1 MVRGSHYLKLK
12 SLASIAALF
21 LVCPNKISII
31 YAGCCW
37 AFSAVAAVE
46 GITQIKTGNLISLS
60 EQQLVDCSVEGN
72 QGCNGGLMDNA
83 FKYIIQNQGLTSE
96 ENYPYQGMDGNCDQ
110 EKASNSAA
118 KISDFKDVPSN
129 NEEALRQ
136 AVATQPVSVAIDGSS
151 RVFKYHSSGV
161 FSGECG
167 TNLNHAV
174 TAVGYGTDDD
184 GTPYWLIK
192 NSWGTNWG
200 ENGYMKIL
208 RDIEAPEGLCGLA
221 MKPSYPVTA

>member
-1 MVRGSHYLKLK
+1 M
-12 SLASIAALF
+12 
-21 LVCPNKISII
+21 
-31 YAGCCW
+31 
-37 AFSAVAAVE
+37 AAVK

-60 EQQLVDCSVEGN
+60 ERQLVDCSVEGN
-72 QGCNGGLMDNA
+72 HGCNGGIMDNA

-110 EKASNSAA
+110 EKTSNSAA

-129 NEEALRQ
+129 NKEALRQ

-151 RVFKYHSSGV
+151 RAFKSYSSGV

-174 TAVGYGTDDD
+174 TAVGYGTNDD
-184 GTPYWLIK
+184 GTKYWLIK

-221 MKPSYPVTA
+221 MHPSYPVTA

>member
-1 MVRGSHYLKLK
+1 M
-12 SLASIAALF
+12 
-21 LVCPNKISII
+21 
-31 YAGCCW
+31 
-37 AFSAVAAVE
+37 AAVE
-46 GITQIKTGNLISLS
+46 GITQIKTGTLISLS
-60 EQQLVDCSVEGN
+60 EQQLLDCAVEGN
-72 QGCNGGLMDNA
+72 HGCNGGNMDNA

-96 ENYPYQGMDGNCDQ
+96 EKYPYQGMEGNCDQ

-118 KISDFKDVPSN
+118 KISGFKDVPSN

-151 RVFKYHSSGV
+151 RAFKSYQSGV